1 MQDAETQQV
10 QKTREKLE
18 ARGYRT
24 YSIETSRGDVCTALH
39 VDEEECRSLFD
50 KSVNYSFL
58 SIDDPYILA
67 NLNLKDTQT
76 VIELPCGGSI
86 GGNAMAVIAGPCS
99 IESEEQLY
107 ETAVAVKNSG
117 ATVLR
122 GGAFKPRTSPYAFQ
136 GMGIEGLRLMRR
148 VGDAVGLPV
157 ITEALDADDLP
168 VIGEYADII
177 QIGAR
182 NCQNFSL
189 LKKAG
194 RIDKPV
200 LLKRGMMMTIKEFL
214 MSAEYILSEGNM
226 NVILCE
232 RGIRTFE
239 TETRN
244 TLDISAVPV
253 LKRKTHLPVIVDPSH
268 AAGDWKLI
276 EPLSMAAMAAGADG
290 LMIEAHVRPEEALC
304 DGGQSLRP
312 DKFQSLM
319 KKLYSMADIMGRE
332 EIISG
337 SY

>member
-1 MQDAETQQV
+1 MQDNA
-10 QKTREKLE
+10 KTEVEQNRKELE

-24 YSIETSRGDVCTALH
+24 YSIATSRGNVCTALN
-39 VDEEECRSLFD
+39 VNEDECRSFFG
-50 KSVNYSFL
+50 SSCSYSFL
-58 SIDDPYILA
+58 SPDAPYILA
-67 NLNLKDTQT
+67 GKNIKDTST
-76 VIELPCGGSI
+76 VVELPGGSCI
-86 GGNAMAVIAGPCS
+86 GGGTMSVIAGPCS

-107 ETAVAVKNSG
+107 ETACAVKSSG

-122 GGAFKPRTSPYAFQ
+122 GGAFKPRTSPYDFQ
-136 GMGIEGLRLMRR
+136 GMGVEGLKLMRR
-148 VGDAVGLPV
+148 VGDAVGLPIV
-157 ITEALDADDLP
+157 TEVLDADDLG
-168 VIGEYADII
+168 VISEYADII

-182 NCQNFSL
+182 NCQNFAL

-194 RIDKPV
+194 RIEKPV

-214 MSAEYILSEGNM
+214 MAAEYILSEGNM

-253 LKRKTHLPVIVDPSH
+253 LKQKTHLPVIVDPSH
-268 AAGDWKLI
+268 AAGNWKLI
-276 EPLSMAAMAAGADG
+276 EPLALAALAAGADG

-312 DKFQSLM
+312 DKFQQLM
-319 KKLYSMADIMGRE
+319 EKLQVMAPMFGTCAV
-332 EIISG
+332 S
-337 SY
+337 